1 MIPSMPSTKVINSE
15 NSIFSAMST
24 KGNKEKKD
32 FFFGMVASSILS
44 SAADKKATVKRTDG
58 EGGSIAG
65 PTVFSP
71 VEISNK
77 STWLAATTK
86 HENPP
91 ISPLLKGGKGG
102 FSYKLGEVSDSM
114 FHRADGKNSTLFAMH
129 SGKSIKRDIANL
141 LKSHGVEES
150 KLEKILLRMEDVKF
164 SPKLGSDKSD
174 IVKTGILKA
183 PVNVTGNKKSLP
195 SVMYNWKT
203 MEKDV
208 ADLLKGCG
216 VRDEEAEEILS
227 AMKKGAFLPKM
238 ESKKS
243 ADEKKGRAAK
253 SAGPPAGKKNLEVLG
268 FKESKLEAAANKPPW
283 LAATAKHEILSEWAG
298 WALASRHKEIRGQA
312 LTPDIFSR
320 PGSTA
325 EIGMKGQM
333 SGHDPIR
340 PSLLINQI
348 TDGAGNIF
356 KKGSGRVKIQ
366 LNPPRLGT
374 VNIDV
379 SVHNDKVKM
388 VLMTD
393 THEVR
398 HVLQHNVE
406 QLRNSLQGHGLHVD
420 SFDVLVQERSD
431 RGGPGFRHGATLSG
445 EDRDKRDSGM
455 EERMEE
461 DAQLQNMS
469 SIDENGAGHISVRV

>member
-15 NSIFSAMST
+15 NSIFSAMLT

-44 SAADKKATVKRTDG
+44 ATADKKFMA
-58 EGGSIAG
+58 
-65 PTVFSP
+65 
-71 VEISNK
+71 
-77 STWLAATTK
+77 
-86 HENPP
+86 
-91 ISPLLKGGKGG
+91 KG
-102 FSYKLGEVSDSM
+102 
-114 FHRADGKNSTLFAMH
+114 AD
-129 SGKSIKRDIANL
+129 GKSIKKDIAAL

-150 KLEKILLRMEDVKF
+150 KLKKILLRMEDVKF

-174 IVKTGILKA
+174 IVKTDILKA
-183 PVNVTGNKKSLP
+183 PVNATGDKKSSP
-195 SVMYNWKT
+195 SVMDNWRA
-203 MEKDV
+203 MENDV
-208 ADLLKGCG
+208 GELLRDCG
-216 VRDEEAEEILS
+216 VRDGKVEEILS
-227 AMKKGAFLPKM
+227 AMKKGAFLQKL

-243 ADEKKGRAAK
+243 GDEKKGVAAK
-253 SAGPPAGKKNLEVLG
+253 SAGPPVGRKNPEVLS
-268 FKESKLEAAANKPPW
+268 FKESKSEAAANKSQW
-283 LAATAKHEILSEWAG
+283 LAATAKHENLSELAG
-298 WALASRHKEIRGQA
+298 EALSSRHKETRGQ
-312 LTPDIFSR
+312 TIFFDIFSR
-320 PGSTA
+320 SGSPA
-325 EIGMKGQM
+325 EIDMKCQM
-333 SGHDPIR
+333 SRPDPVR

-445 EDRDKRDSGM
+445 EDRDKRDSGR

-461 DAQLQNMS
+461 DVQLQSMS
-469 SIDENGAGHISVRV
+469 SIDEDGAGHISVRV

>member
-24 KGNKEKKD
+24 KDNKGKKGL
-32 FFFGMVASSILS
+32 FFGMVASSILS
-44 SAADKKATVKRTDG
+44 GAADKKAMVKGADG
-58 EGGSIAG
+58 EGRNTAG
-65 PTVFSP
+65 PTVFSSP
-71 VEISNK
+71 GILNNPPR
-77 STWLAATTK
+77 LAATAK
-86 HENPP
+86 HDGKDIKKN
-91 ISPLLKGGKGG
+91 ITNLLKG
-102 FSYKLGEVSDSM
+102 
-114 FHRADGKNSTLFAMH
+114 
-129 SGKSIKRDIANL
+129 
-141 LKSHGVEES
+141 HGVEES
-150 KLEKILLRMEDVKF
+150 KIKKIMSRMEDVKF

-174 IVKTGILKA
+174 IVKTDILKA
-183 PVNVTGNKKSLP
+183 PVDAAGDKKSLP
-195 SVMYNWKT
+195 SVMDNWKT
-203 MEKDV
+203 MEKDI
-208 ADLLKGCG
+208 AALLKDCG
-216 VRDEEAEEILS
+216 VRDGKAEEILS

-238 ESKKS
+238 ESRKS
-243 ADEKKGRAAK
+243 GNEKKGGAAK
-253 SAGPPAGKKNLEVLG
+253 SAGPPAGKKNLEVLS
-268 FKESKLEAAANKPPW
+268 FKESKLETAANKSPW
-283 LAATAKHEILSEWAG
+283 LAATAKHENPSELAGETLS
-298 WALASRHKEIRGQA
+298 SRHKETRGQA
-312 LTPDIFSR
+312 LTFDIFPR
-320 PGSTA
+320 PGPTA
-325 EIGMKGQM
+325 EIGMKCQM
-333 SGHDPIR
+333 SRPDPVR

-420 SFDVLVQERSD
+420 SFDVLVQERSG
-431 RGGPGFRHGATLSG
+431 RGGPGFGHGATLSG
-445 EDRDKRDSGM
+445 EDRNKRDSGR
-455 EERMEE
+455 EERTEE
-461 DAQLQNMS
+461 DVQLRSMS